1 MEEPV
6 EVSGALFEPRVPP
19 PLRILEGTS
28 RLEERELVEG
38 LRERREDAV
47 NAYLERYRSLFYH
60 CIGHFEADAALRDDL
75 FQELTWHAI
84 DRLGRDSFDPTR
96 GSFGTWLY
104 RVAWCRCVDLKR
116 RQNARRRVQLSV
128 TGEDLPEKQDPSPGP
143 GEVVGDEEVGELVRA
158 ALATLDEQDRSL
170 LSQRYVDGRT
180 LAQISE
186 HLSITIE
193 QTKYR
198 LKRASSAMRRSLLK
212 RVAREEAID

>member
-1 MEEPV
+1 MEERD
-6 EVSGALFEPRVPP
+6 L
-19 PLRILEGTS
+19 I
-28 RLEERELVEG
+28 EG

-60 CIGHFEADAALRDDL
+60 CIGHFEADLALRDDL

-84 DRLGRDSFDPTR
+84 DRLARDSFDPTR

-143 GEVVGDEEVGELVRA
+143 GEVAGTEEVGEMVRA
-158 ALATLDEQDRSL
+158 ALETLEEEDRSL
-170 LSQRYVDGRT
+170 LNLRYVDGQT
-180 LAQISE
+180 LAQISG

-198 LKRASSAMRRSLLK
+198 LKRASSGMRRSLLK
-212 RVAREEAID
+212 QVAREGAID